1 MVCTRYLLRQ
11 RTLGEY
17 LLEQSCLPAIKVS
30 VNHCIDELNYQSWKR
45 DIIFYINR
53 VLTKIW
59 EREVRGV
66 VTVIFL
72 CIKRNIY
79 NHVDDV
85 SFLGWIWCHTSAP
98 YNISSMASLMTSS
111 MNSLLKKKFSLMN
124 QQAFE
129 NFQIDKLFCL
139 SIWLKKIIHF
149 VLQMFYNNYGS
160 FLWFC
165 YFILQLLQI
174 YYIGRYMFKLS
185 HMYTYHVI
193 VIQRVKIWRSAGLKK
208 NPNWIKIFFS

>member
-1 MVCTRYLLRQ
+1 MLYNIQWFFWTYFSENKRRKFINVLLKYMLALKGIQRVRTTVVILLSFLVCTRYLLRQ

-111 MNSLLKKKFSLMN
+111 MNSLLKKKISLMN

-139 SIWLKKIIHF
+139 SI
-149 VLQMFYNNYGS
+149 
-160 FLWFC
+160 
-165 YFILQLLQI
+165 
-174 YYIGRYMFKLS
+174 
-185 HMYTYHVI
+185 
-193 VIQRVKIWRSAGLKK
+193 
-208 NPNWIKIFFS
+208 